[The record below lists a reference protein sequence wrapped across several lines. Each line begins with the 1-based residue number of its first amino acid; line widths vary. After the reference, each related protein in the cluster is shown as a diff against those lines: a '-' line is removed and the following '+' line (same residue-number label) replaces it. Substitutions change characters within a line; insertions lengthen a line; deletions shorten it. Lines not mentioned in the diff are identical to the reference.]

1 MRRQRNMFQMK
12 EKDKTPEEQPSEV
25 KIANLPEKELW
36 VMIVKMTEE
45 LGKRMDAEWEAIR
58 SF

>member
-1 MRRQRNMFQMK
+1 MFQMK

-45 LGKRMDAEWEAIR
+45 LGKRMDAQR
-58 SF
+58 KML